1 MKSLDGLSLED
12 KLAKVVSQLAESE
25 AQNVQLRQK
34 AGQVDVLTKANA
46 QLEKKLDKANQVETI
61 FLGRRASVIHQ
72 RFWSITLR
80 LLLGI

>member
-61 FLGRRASVIHQ
+61 FLGGRALFTKDFGQ
-72 RFWSITLR
+72 
-80 LLLGI
+80 